1 MLACEALMGDR
12 ILSLLSKGSQLG
24 GEVGKHTINE
34 DNKADS
40 QECFYKVTKYGG
52 RVSLTGNVK
61 AFVKA
66 SVRR

>member
-24 GEVGKHTINE
+24 GEVDKHTINE

-40 QECFYKVTKYGG
+40 QECFYKVTKYCG
-52 RVSLTGNVK
+52 RIIPTGNVK
-61 AFVKA
+61 SFVKA